1 MCNFSVPATSAGLR
15 WIKGKLSPV
24 AVKCE
29 HHTSKA
35 KLLGMNTTATA
46 GLASQPHITLPLPI
60 FLLHIQLHTAIIL
73 KIKSK
78 SLSTFALPLPRT
90 THCLYSDTLPPS
102 QPVAANGRH
111 LSLSLVE
118 SNHLLH
124 KRWKST
130 MIICFFKGSVSLY
143 LCRILILINVC
154 VYNSNIF
161 AVASINQEF
170 GESPCRNNQET
181 NNNP

>member
-1 MCNFSVPATSAGLR
+1 MDKRETVLCAFVSITQARQNFWVWTQQPLQALPHNTHVTS
-15 WIKGKLSPV
+15 
-24 AVKCE
+24 
-29 HHTSKA
+29 
-35 KLLGMNTTATA
+35 
-46 GLASQPHITLPLPI
+46 PLPI
-60 FLLHIQLHTAIIL
+60 FLLHIQLHPSIKL

-78 SLSTFALPLPRT
+78 SLSTFLPPLPRT
-90 THCLYSDTLPPS
+90 THCLYSDALPPS

-130 MIICFFKGSVSLY
+130 MIICFFKTSVSLY
-143 LCRILILINVC
+143 LCRILSLINVC

-161 AVASINQEF
+161 AAASINQEL
-170 GESPCRNNQET
+170 GESPCRNYQET